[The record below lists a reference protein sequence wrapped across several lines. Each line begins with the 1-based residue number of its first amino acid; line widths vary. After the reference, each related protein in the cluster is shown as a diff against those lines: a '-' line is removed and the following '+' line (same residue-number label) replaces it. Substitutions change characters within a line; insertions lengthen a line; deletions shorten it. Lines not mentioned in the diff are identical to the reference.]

1 MVRIPW
7 RRDRKIEEESVKRV
21 KKKRFRRCQG
31 MIVCGA
37 GEIAQR
43 ILESLW
49 EMMSQEKKYIIGTID
64 DFDGSDRYPVK
75 VCVQNLRES
84 ARKIYQRLE
93 EQSELGSGW
102 KAESYLIRGEI
113 IK

>member
-1 MVRIPW
+1 MNLNGKKVYKDINEVIEATIEVPKRYW
-7 RRDRKIEEESVKRV
+7 EFEELMRDKPN
-21 KKKRFRRCQG
+21 
-31 MIVCGA
+31 
-37 GEIAQR
+37 
-43 ILESLW
+43 
-49 EMMSQEKKYIIGTID
+49 
-64 DFDGSDRYPVK
+64 FDKSPG
-75 VCVQNLRES
+75 

>member
-1 MVRIPW
+1 MGVPDYIRAFEANE
-7 RRDRKIEEESVKRV
+7 R
-21 KKKRFRRCQG
+21 
-31 MIVCGA
+31 
-37 GEIAQR
+37 
-43 ILESLW
+43 
-49 EMMSQEKKYIIGTID
+49 EMTKYIIGTID

-102 KAESYLIRGEI
+102 KAESYLIRGKI

>member
-1 MVRIPW
+1 
-7 RRDRKIEEESVKRV
+7 
-21 KKKRFRRCQG
+21 
-31 MIVCGA
+31 
-37 GEIAQR
+37 
-43 ILESLW
+43 LESLW

>member
-1 MVRIPW
+1 
-7 RRDRKIEEESVKRV
+7 
-21 KKKRFRRCQG
+21 

-75 VCVQNLRES
+75 VCVRNLRES

-102 KAESYLIRGEI
+102 KAESYLIRGKI